1 MGSGP
6 QAEPD
11 LRTILEAAGFG
22 QWLDTGRLVV
32 LPAGTPYHA
41 MVTVRRD
48 LLAVILNYAHH
59 SGITDTGFREALAGL
74 DEEFKE

>member
-22 QWLDTGRLVV
+22 QWLDTGRLIV
-32 LPAGTPYHA
+32 LPEGTPYHQL
-41 MVTVRRD
+41 VTVRRD

-59 SGITDTGFREALAGL
+59 SGITDPGYLEALAGL
-74 DEEFKE
+74 DEEFNK